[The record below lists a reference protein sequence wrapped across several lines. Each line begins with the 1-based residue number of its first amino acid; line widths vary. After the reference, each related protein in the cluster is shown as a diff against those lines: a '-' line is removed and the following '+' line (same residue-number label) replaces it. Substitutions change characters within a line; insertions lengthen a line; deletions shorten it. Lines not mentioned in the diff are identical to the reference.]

1 MIFSKIEKTVYDL
14 VLPIAES
21 RGYGVYD
28 VMYVKEGPHW
38 FLRVYIDRENGVDVD
53 DCEIISRSLST
64 VLDEKNFID
73 TNYFLEISSPGIE
86 RIIRQEEHFDMA
98 VGKEVKIKL
107 YRAVDGKKEIDGT
120 LTDAGK
126 SSVFVSCN
134 GGNLEIDKKNIAKAN
149 IRFEF

>member
-107 YRAVDGKKEIDGT
+107 
-120 LTDAGK
+120 
-126 SSVFVSCN
+126 
-134 GGNLEIDKKNIAKAN
+134 
-149 IRFEF
+149 